1 MKPKKGLF
9 ARLLTLVAT
18 LVLLTPSLAFAEGE
32 EAVVP
37 APEGFMALVVV
48 VPLILIIVLL
58 ILKFD
63 MLVAGLAGGVLAMVV
78 GGVGLATAQTEFV
91 GGIQSMLSNTVPI
104 VNSAVAT
111 AVFMAGGYT
120 AALTLVRR
128 AVKEQT
134 WIMAAFIVIL
144 QAAATYMSG
153 IGGGSAMVIAPLA
166 FAALGAIPE
175 LIAGMS
181 IATAVCF
188 TTSPASLE
196 TSVVSQLTGAEVG
209 AYVSTMQVFT
219 VLFVAVGVAVAI
231 YGAIK
236 NKGVFTGAID
246 EKFEGMSTG
255 QLAKMT
261 VPAVFLLFSVIVGP
275 QINAAFGGVPVL
287 GAFVYTIV
295 TIALVFLC
303 TDFNLKQSCD
313 ALIKGSEYI
322 LTRLFGIGIFLCFIN
337 LISATGAFTVIVNFA
352 SGAPAFLLVPAMVI
366 AGVAIGFPAGAYVG
380 SILGLILPIA
390 IGLDFSLL
398 EIGFVTV
405 GVAFGSQISYVNI
418 TMQALSSGFQIPI
431 DQVVKGNLRWVG
443 IAAAILVVLSAVL

>member
-1 MKPKKGLF
+1 MKPKKGFL
-9 ARLLTLVAT
+9 ARLMALAAT
-18 LVLLTPSLAFAEGE
+18 LALLTPALAFAEGE

-48 VPLILIIVLL
+48 IPLVLIIVLL

-63 MLVAGLAGGVLAMVV
+63 MLVAGLAGGVLAMIV

-91 GGIQSMLSNTVPI
+91 AAIQSMLSNTVPI

-196 TSVVSQLTGAEVG
+196 SSVVSQLTGAEVG
-209 AYVSTMQVFT
+209 TYVSTMQAFT
-219 VLFVAVGVAVAI
+219 VVFVVVGVAVAI
-231 YGAIK
+231 YGAVK

-255 QLAKMT
+255 RLAKMT

-275 QINAAFGGVPVL
+275 QINSAVGMPVL
-287 GAFVYTIV
+287 GAFVYSIG

-303 TDFNLKQSCD
+303 TDLDLKQSCD
-313 ALIKGSEYI
+313 ALTKGSEYI

-352 SGAPAFLLVPAMVI
+352 SGAPTFLLVPAMVI

-398 EIGFVTV
+398 EVGFVTI

-443 IAAAILVVLSAVL
+443 AAAAILVVLSAVL

>member
-1 MKPKKGLF
+1 MKTKKGLF
-9 ARLLTLVAT
+9 ALLAACAASLPF
-18 LVLLTPSLAFAEGE
+18 LLPTLAFAEGQ

-37 APEGFMALVVV
+37 APEGIMALVVV
-48 VPLILIIVLL
+48 IPLVLVIVLL
-58 ILKFD
+58 VLKFD
-63 MLVAGLAGGVLAMVV
+63 MLVAGLAGGVLAMLV
-78 GGVGLATAQTEFV
+78 GGIGIATAQTEFV

-120 AALTLVRR
+120 SALTLVRR

-134 WIMAAFIVIL
+134 WIMAAFIVVL

-196 TSVVSQLTGAEVG
+196 SSVVSQLTGAEVG
-209 AYVSTMQVFT
+209 AYVSAMQLFT
-219 VLFVAVGVAVAI
+219 VVFVAIGVAVAI
-231 YGAIK
+231 WGAVK

-246 EKFEGMSTG
+246 EKFESMSTVE
-255 QLAKMT
+255 LAKNT

-275 QINAAFGGVPVL
+275 QINNAVGMPVL
-287 GAFVYTIV
+287 GAIVYTIV

-303 TDFNLKQSCD
+303 TDFGLKQSCD

-322 LTRLFGIGIFLCFIN
+322 LTRLFGIGIFLSFIN
-337 LISATGAFTVIVNFA
+337 LIAATGAFTVIVNFA
-352 SGAPAFLLVPAMVI
+352 SSAPEFLLVPAMVI

-398 EIGFVTV
+398 EVGLVTI

-431 DQVVKGNLRWVG
+431 DQVVKGNLKWVG
-443 IAAAILVVLSAVL
+443 AAAALLVVLSVIF

>member
-1 MKPKKGLF
+1 MKPRNRFLL
-9 ARLLTLVAT
+9 RLLVIAAT
-18 LVLLTPSLAFAEGE
+18 LSLLTPALAFAAPED
-32 EAVVP
+32 VVA

-48 VPLILIIVLL
+48 IPLVLIIVLL

-63 MLVAGLAGGVLAMVV
+63 MLVAGLAGGVLAMIV
-78 GGVGLATAQTEFV
+78 GGISLSTAQTEFV
-91 GGIQSMLSNTVPI
+91 DGIQSMLSNTVPI

-111 AVFMAGGYT
+111 AVFIAGGYI

-196 TSVVSQLTGAEVG
+196 SSVVSQLTGAEVG
-209 AYVSTMQVFT
+209 TYVSTMQVFT
-219 VLFVAVGVAVAI
+219 IVFVAIGVAVAI

-236 NKGVFTGAID
+236 NRGVFTGAID
-246 EKFEGMSTG
+246 ERFESMSTA
-255 QLAKMT
+255 QLVKMT
-261 VPAVFLLFSVIVGP
+261 IPAAFLLFSVIVGP
-275 QINAAFGGVPVL
+275 QINNLVGISVL

-303 TDFNLKQSCD
+303 TDLDLKQSCD

-366 AGVAIGFPAGAYVG
+366 AGIAIGFPAGAYVG

-398 EIGFVTV
+398 EIGLVTI
-405 GVAFGSQISYVNI
+405 GVAFGSQVSYVNI

-431 DQVVKGNLRWVG
+431 DQVVKGNLKWVG
-443 IAAAILVVLSAVL
+443 AAAAVLVVLSAVL

>member
-1 MKPKKGLF
+1 MQPKKGFF
-9 ARLLTLVAT
+9 ARLVALVAS

-32 EAVVP
+32 ETVVP
-37 APEGFMALVVV
+37 APEGFMAFVVV

-78 GGVGLATAQTEFV
+78 GGVSLATAQTEFV

-175 LIAGMS
+175 LISGMS

-209 AYVSTMQVFT
+209 TYVSTMQLFT
-219 VLFVAVGVAVAI
+219 VIFVAVGVAVAI

-246 EKFEGMSTG
+246 EKFENMSTG

-261 VPAVFLLFSVIVGP
+261 IPAVFLLFAVIVGP
-275 QINAAFGGVPVL
+275 QINNAVGMPVL
-287 GAFVYTIV
+287 GAFVYSIA

-303 TDFNLKQSCD
+303 TDFDLKQSCD

-398 EIGFVTV
+398 EVGFVTI

-443 IAAAILVVLSAVL
+443 IAAALLVVLSAVL